1 MPLLI
6 NRAVAE
12 NDPWQLVSADA
23 IEAKADLPVGDIV
36 VPFAYYL
43 ENKTQ
48 LLAREGKVAVV
59 VNGDDD
65 LQALIACLSELSLV
79 AIDFPAFRD
88 GRGFSIARKVVRAGF
103 KGEVRAVGDV
113 GRDRLEY
120 MESCGFNA
128 FDISD
133 EAFSDDTLKA
143 FTEITV
149 NYQGTAADPRPI
161 FRR

>member
-1 MPLLI
+1 
-6 NRAVAE
+6 
-12 NDPWQLVSADA
+12 
-23 IEAKADLPVGDIV
+23 
-36 VPFAYYL
+36 
-43 ENKTQ
+43 
-48 LLAREGKVAVV
+48 
-59 VNGDDD
+59 
-65 LQALIACLSELSLV
+65 LV